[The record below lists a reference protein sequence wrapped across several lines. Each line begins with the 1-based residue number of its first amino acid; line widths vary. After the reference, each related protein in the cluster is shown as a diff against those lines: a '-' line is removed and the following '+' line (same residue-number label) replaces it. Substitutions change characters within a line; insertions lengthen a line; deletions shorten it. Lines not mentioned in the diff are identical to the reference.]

1 MQPVKPIILGVIF
14 IYTHNVTNVSLVLS
28 FRTVIVPLLNGL
40 VPENDE
46 YFLKEFLIKMKK

>member
-1 MQPVKPIILGVIF
+1 MQPVIPIILGVIF
-14 IYTHNVTNVSLVLS
+14 IYTHNVTKVSLVLS